1 MKTKKLRIFLSSFIL
16 LLFIACT
23 NDNNE
28 EETVVTSYLDTL
40 IVPHS
45 LKGYELYSWQEGNS
59 WYFSILVGTNR
70 IKTFNEVTSN
80 LPSEINLITVA
91 GIDTLKL
98 ALARFPES
106 EYITWIGQGWL
117 QSAWGSDYG
126 NLQLPPQNYID
137 DIKQFCYQKKLNL
150 QVTD

>member
-1 MKTKKLRIFLSSFIL
+1 MKTKKLMVFLSSFIL
-16 LLFIACT
+16 LLFVACK

-28 EETVVTSYLDTL
+28 EETVGASYLDTL

-45 LKGYELYSWQEGNS
+45 FKGYELYSWPEGNK

-70 IKTFNEVTSN
+70 IKTYNEVISSI
-80 LPSEINLITVA
+80 PSEINLITVV

-98 ALARFPES
+98 ALARFPEN

-117 QSAWGSDYG
+117 QNTWGGNYG
-126 NLQLPPQNYID
+126 NLQLPPQNFIA
-137 DIKQFCYQKKLNL
+137 DITQFCNQKNLNL